1 MFILILLKTF
11 NSIKVRLKRSGSAK
25 CSEHEAHF
33 QFHKGAIETR
43 KETKRDE
50 LAFDFQFH
58 KGAIETG
65 LLSRSPL
72 LHPTFNSI
80 KVRLKVTIR
89 NMPTC

>member
-50 LAFDFQFH
+50 LAFYFQFH
-58 KGAIETG
+58 KGAIETMHWQEVMYQ
-65 LLSRSPL
+65 RQ
-72 LHPTFNSI
+72 TFNSI
-80 KVRLKVTIR
+80 KVRLKR
-89 NMPTC
+89 S